1 MLKLKIGDNY
11 LITTDKDASMRR
23 FIIYCM
29 SCFSNHK
36 KTILGLD
43 YNHARVNGFDD
54 YLKAIKDSR
63 LTELYVLID
72 DEDIM
77 KNKNVVLLPNGRFKT
92 IYENNFLADFVRMT
106 HETINPDII
115 IKIVKTKNC
124 QLTREYKLG
133 EKLYDSL
140 VINENS
146 ILSHLDKL
154 DEYKSFATRY
164 KAIPSELKV
173 IDESIKKMSKEVKI
187 CERKIVADDLKY
199 LDLIDNIDLDGQDL
213 ILTIKPL
220 TINPSEPLG
229 AYISYNTFRD
239 NPYLRKAA
247 SYIYQGCH
255 FGMVGTR
262 IKIRPDFKPEFIETV
277 DHQFDDMFKV
287 SNWSSIGYLHF
298 GLGHLC
304 GGEFNDVIAHTGEH
318 GLEYYFICLKQYIT
332 TANVRDYA
340 GAKVWWYPIYD
351 KDNNLIYCAGLD
363 ILRDYLVEHKLH
375 GEDAERVKNM
385 TIAEFQQWRLQMGV
399 TFLNRTLPYASSDF
413 NTNNTKG
420 YDAFI
425 DYCKKNDI
433 ELYKQIEEGAN
444 K

>member
-11 LITTDKDASMRR
+11 LITTDKDADMRK

-36 KTILGLD
+36 KTLIGLD
-43 YNHARVNGFDD
+43 YNHIRINGFDS
-54 YLKAIKDSR
+54 YIKAIKDNH
-63 LTELYVLID
+63 LTELYI
-72 DEDIM
+72 
-77 KNKNVVLLPNGRFKT
+77 
-92 IYENNFLADFVRMT
+92 LADDKLMENEKKHTADTVSCWLMSDFIRAIRT
-106 HETINPDII
+106 NINADMV
-115 IKIVKTKNC
+115 IKIVKMKNC
-124 QLTREYKLG
+124 QATREYKLG

-140 VINENS
+140 VTNENS

-154 DEYKSFATRY
+154 DEYKSFAARY
-164 KAIPSELKV
+164 KAIPSEIKV

-199 LDLIDNIDLDGQDL
+199 LNLIDNIDLDGQDL

-229 AYISYNTFRD
+229 EYISYGSFRD
-239 NPYLRKAA
+239 NPYMRKAA
-247 SYIYQGCH
+247 SYIYKGCH

-351 KDNNLIYCAGLD
+351 DDNNLVYCAGLD
-363 ILRDYLVEHKLH
+363 ILRDYLVKNKLH
-375 GEDAERVKNM
+375 GEDAEKVKNM

-399 TFLNRTLPYASSDF
+399 SFLNRNLPYSSGNF
-413 NTNNTKG
+413 STNNTRG

-433 ELYKQIEEGAN
+433 EI
-444 K
+444 